1 MIKFCVNLKHSITQ
15 TNELFYAAPV
25 VVSSRIGVK
34 INNAGERKMNQSGGG
49 GYKIRLKI
57 WGKT

>member
-25 VVSSRIGVK
+25 VVSSRIGIK

-57 WGKT
+57 